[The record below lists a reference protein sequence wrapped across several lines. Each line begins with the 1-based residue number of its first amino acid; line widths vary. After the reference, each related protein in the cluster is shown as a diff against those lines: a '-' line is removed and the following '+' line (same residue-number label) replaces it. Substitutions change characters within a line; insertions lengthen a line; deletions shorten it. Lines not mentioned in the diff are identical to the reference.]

1 MKQGTC
7 AAEKG
12 GVAVLPGS
20 PNTLI
25 SNDISPEISSETRR
39 IASMRYAQDFQL
51 FHRGHA
57 LSEIRRAA

>member
-20 PNTLI
+20 PNPLI
-25 SNDISPEISSETRR
+25 SNEIPPEISSETRR
-39 IASMRYAQDFQL
+39 IASASDAEARED
-51 FHRGHA
+51 RGDD
-57 LSEIRRAA
+57 LD